1 MIHMYIH
8 YKSHVTTIV
17 TLQVLRV
24 FEAPQNF
31 VGNIRRISHVELAGE
46 VRGGGGGGGVPLGAS
61 LPSLGLSNKAVFTG
75 AASLENKGEA
85 PVTKN
90 SFADHIP
97 AFSGVDL
104 SGADIYRITL
114 FSRFCRTVRRRFGGI
129 VAANSGCLS
138 LTLGPCS
145 SFGFG
150 VVSVLLS
157 RFDAP
162 FKCTVN
168 KTL

>member
-31 VGNIRRISHVELAGE
+31 VGNIRRISQVELAGE
-46 VRGGGGGGGVPLGAS
+46 VRGGGGGGGGGVPLGAS
-61 LPSLGLSNKAVFTG
+61 MPSLGLSNKAVFIG

-104 SGADIYRITL
+104 SGADVII
-114 FSRFCRTVRRRFGGI
+114 
-129 VAANSGCLS
+129 
-138 LTLGPCS
+138 
-145 SFGFG
+145 
-150 VVSVLLS
+150 
-157 RFDAP
+157 
-162 FKCTVN
+162 
-168 KTL
+168 